1 MRTGIALGF
10 ICLGAILAFA
20 VTGNTS
26 VFNIHTA
33 GWVIMLVGLVGLFLP
48 RRGRAWL
55 GRRVVVR
62 RTRGYPNGPE
72 GPVEEIPVPPYVAR
86 NPGTARIEA
95 GLPARP
101 TLLTEREQGLDD
113 RSRERRTGLPGPLST
128 PGEPSSKPSRPS
140 PRRPCLPI
148 PRSSRTCTRTRSD
161 RGEGGGRRNTSRR
174 PPPSPR
180 RS

>member
-48 RRGRAWL
+48 RRNRAWL

-62 RTRGYPNGPE
+62 RTRSYPSGA

-101 TLLTEREQGLDD
+101 TLMTERQQELDD
-113 RSRERRTGLPGPLST
+113 PIEDAENQAPAATQPTTVTPRTAPQTEIIEDLYENP
-128 PGEPSSKPSRPS
+128 E
-140 PRRPCLPI
+140 
-148 PRSSRTCTRTRSD
+148 
-161 RGEGGGRRNTSRR
+161 
-174 PPPSPR
+174 
-180 RS
+180 

>member
-10 ICLGAILAFA
+10 ICIGAILAFA
-20 VTGNTS
+20 VTSNTS

-48 RRGRAWL
+48 RRNRAWL

-62 RTRGYPNGPE
+62 RTRGYPAGGGAPVE
-72 GPVEEIPVPPYVAR
+72 GPVEEIPVPPYLAR

-101 TLLTEREQGLDD
+101 TLLTEREAGDPDPIEDAENRAAED
-113 RSRERRTGLPGPLST
+113 RPVASQQTTPQQTTPQQTVPPRTEIVEDLYENP
-128 PGEPSSKPSRPS
+128 
-140 PRRPCLPI
+140 
-148 PRSSRTCTRTRSD
+148 D
-161 RGEGGGRRNTSRR
+161 
-174 PPPSPR
+174 
-180 RS
+180 

>member
-20 VTGNTS
+20 VTSNTS

-48 RRGRAWL
+48 RRNRAWL

-62 RTRGYPNGPE
+62 RTRSYPSGPD

-101 TLLTEREQGLDD
+101 TLMTERQQELDD
-113 RSRERRTGLPGPLST
+113 PIEDAENQAPAATHPTTATPRTAPQTEIIEDLYENP
-128 PGEPSSKPSRPS
+128 E
-140 PRRPCLPI
+140 
-148 PRSSRTCTRTRSD
+148 
-161 RGEGGGRRNTSRR
+161 
-174 PPPSPR
+174 
-180 RS
+180 

>member
-48 RRGRAWL
+48 RRNRAWL

-62 RTRGYPNGPE
+62 RTRGYPNGPG
-72 GPVEEIPVPPYVAR
+72 GPVEEIPVPPYVSR

-113 RSRERRTGLPGPLST
+113 PIEEAENRATGAPGH
-128 PGEPSSKPSRPS
+128 
-140 PRRPCLPI
+140 
-148 PRSSRTCTRTRSD
+148 
-161 RGEGGGRRNTSRR
+161 
-174 PPPSPR
+174 PR
-180 RS
+180 RSASQDQQTAPPQTVPPNTEIVEDLYENPE

>member
-33 GWVIMLVGLVGLFLP
+33 GWVIMLVGVVGLLLP
-48 RRGRAWL
+48 RRTYGWL

-62 RTRGYPNGPE
+62 RTRGYPSSGT
-72 GPVEEIPVPPYVAR
+72 VEEIAVPPYVAR

-101 TLLTEREQGLDD
+101 TLLTERESADPD
-113 RSRERRTGLPGPLST
+113 
-128 PGEPSSKPSRPS
+128 
-140 PRRPCLPI
+140 PI
-148 PRSSRTCTRTRSD
+148 EDIETRTTAYQRTAPQTEVVED
-161 RGEGGGRRNTSRR
+161 LYEN
-174 PPPSPR
+174 PD
-180 RS
+180 

>member
-48 RRGRAWL
+48 KRTYGWL

-62 RTRGYPNGPE
+62 RTRGYPG
-72 GPVEEIPVPPYVAR
+72 GAAEEVAAVPPYLAR
-86 NPGTARIEA
+86 NPGTQRIEA
-95 GLPARP
+95 GLSSRP
-101 TLLTEREQGLDD
+101 TLLTDDPLETDPIVDAEDGARTYERTAP
-113 RSRERRTGLPGPLST
+113 RTEVVEDLYENP
-128 PGEPSSKPSRPS
+128 
-140 PRRPCLPI
+140 
-148 PRSSRTCTRTRSD
+148 D
-161 RGEGGGRRNTSRR
+161 
-174 PPPSPR
+174 
-180 RS
+180 

>member
-1 MRTGIALGF
+1 MKTGFALGF

-48 RRGRAWL
+48 RRNREWL

-62 RTRGYPNGPE
+62 RTRGYPGAA

-101 TLLTEREQGLDD
+101 TLMTERE
-113 RSRERRTGLPGPLST
+113 
-128 PGEPSSKPSRPS
+128 PGEPDPIEDAEYEAPAATQPTATP
-140 PRRPCLPI
+140 PRTAPQTEVIEDLYENP
-148 PRSSRTCTRTRSD
+148 
-161 RGEGGGRRNTSRR
+161 
-174 PPPSPR
+174 
-180 RS
+180 

>member
-48 RRGRAWL
+48 RRNRAWL

-62 RTRGYPNGPE
+62 RTRSYPSDA
-72 GPVEEIPVPPYVAR
+72 GPVEEIPAPPYVAR

-101 TLLTEREQGLDD
+101 TLMTERQQEVDD
-113 RSRERRTGLPGPLST
+113 PIEYVETQAPAATQPTTATPRTAPQTEIIEDLYENP
-128 PGEPSSKPSRPS
+128 E
-140 PRRPCLPI
+140 
-148 PRSSRTCTRTRSD
+148 
-161 RGEGGGRRNTSRR
+161 
-174 PPPSPR
+174 
-180 RS
+180 

>member
-33 GWVIMLVGLVGLFLP
+33 GWVIMIVGLIGLFLP
-48 RRGRAWL
+48 RRSRAWV
-55 GRRVVVR
+55 GRRVVGR

-101 TLLTEREQGLDD
+101 TLMTERPQERDD
-113 RSRERRTGLPGPLST
+113 PIENAENQAPAATQPTTATPRTAPQTEVIEDLYENP
-128 PGEPSSKPSRPS
+128 E
-140 PRRPCLPI
+140 
-148 PRSSRTCTRTRSD
+148 
-161 RGEGGGRRNTSRR
+161 
-174 PPPSPR
+174 
-180 RS
+180 

>member
-48 RRGRAWL
+48 RRNRAWL

-62 RTRGYPNGPE
+62 RTRSYPSDV

-86 NPGTARIEA
+86 NPGTSRIEA

-101 TLLTEREQGLDD
+101 TLMTERQQEMDD
-113 RSRERRTGLPGPLST
+113 PIGNAENQAATQPTTATQRTAPQTEIIEDLYENP
-128 PGEPSSKPSRPS
+128 E
-140 PRRPCLPI
+140 
-148 PRSSRTCTRTRSD
+148 
-161 RGEGGGRRNTSRR
+161 
-174 PPPSPR
+174 
-180 RS
+180 

>member
-48 RRGRAWL
+48 RRNRAWL

-62 RTRGYPNGPE
+62 RTRSYPSDA

-101 TLLTEREQGLDD
+101 TLMTERQQELDD
-113 RSRERRTGLPGPLST
+113 PIEDAGSQAPAATQPTTATPRTA
-128 PGEPSSKPSRPS
+128 
-140 PRRPCLPI
+140 PRTEIIEDLYENP
-148 PRSSRTCTRTRSD
+148 
-161 RGEGGGRRNTSRR
+161 E
-174 PPPSPR
+174 
-180 RS
+180 

>member
-48 RRGRAWL
+48 RRNRAWL

-62 RTRGYPNGPE
+62 RTRGYPDGPD

-86 NPGTARIEA
+86 NPGTARIQA

-101 TLLTEREQGLDD
+101 TLLTEREEGLDD
-113 RSRERRTGLPGPLST
+113 PIEGAENGATGAPQHPRRTAGQSQQTAPPQT
-128 PGEPSSKPSRPS
+128 VPP
-140 PRRPCLPI
+140 
-148 PRSSRTCTRTRSD
+148 
-161 RGEGGGRRNTSRR
+161 NTEIVEDLYEN
-174 PPPSPR
+174 PE
-180 RS
+180 

>member
-1 MRTGIALGF
+1 MKTGIALGF
-10 ICLGAILAFA
+10 ICIGAILAFA

-48 RRGRAWL
+48 RRNRAWL

-62 RTRGYPNGPE
+62 RTRSYPSGPD
-72 GPVEEIPVPPYVAR
+72 GPVEEIPAPPYVAR

-101 TLLTEREQGLDD
+101 TLMTERE
-113 RSRERRTGLPGPLST
+113 
-128 PGEPSSKPSRPS
+128 PGEPGPIADAENQAPAATQPTAAA
-140 PRRPCLPI
+140 PRTEIIEDLYENP
-148 PRSSRTCTRTRSD
+148 
-161 RGEGGGRRNTSRR
+161 E
-174 PPPSPR
+174 
-180 RS
+180 